1 MTLAIIIG
9 FVVGTVAGIFL
20 GMFYFKNRKKKGSQ
34 LATLIFPQKFFP
46 KPYQHTYFSSHICR
60 TKHCHTI

>member
-20 GMFYFKNRKKKGSQ
+20 VMFYFKNRKK
-34 LATLIFPQKFFP
+34 
-46 KPYQHTYFSSHICR
+46 
-60 TKHCHTI
+60 

>member
-20 GMFYFKNRKKKGSQ
+20 GMFYFKSKKKG
-34 LATLIFPQKFFP
+34 
-46 KPYQHTYFSSHICR
+46 
-60 TKHCHTI
+60 

>member
-20 GMFYFKNRKKKGSQ
+20 GMFYFKKTIY
-34 LATLIFPQKFFP
+34 TLILSKIAKKF
-46 KPYQHTYFSSHICR
+46 YFLRLSKESC
-60 TKHCHTI
+60 

>member
-20 GMFYFKNRKKKGSQ
+20 GMFYFKNRKKYAG
-34 LATLIFPQKFFP
+34 
-46 KPYQHTYFSSHICR
+46 CR
-60 TKHCHTI
+60 